1 MNRIL
6 KLIKISARNIGQNI
20 IHNIILIIFV
30 ISSVFFM
37 NISLSSFRHCMY
49 QNTLVQS
56 SGLYD
61 FYMYAGVPAK
71 QVYYSESGEDMYL
84 AADKYV
90 TNELNDIKNSGV
102 IDNYFSISET
112 NMMLNNESDMEV
124 RMFFGSSD
132 LLKNISFQ
140 VIKGKWFDAY
150 SGDSLDEE
158 YVPIVI
164 GYNLKSVYNVGQI
177 LNLDGVDE
185 KCIVAGILRPNTLFL
200 HAGTGGSGID
210 LNNVMRNSDNI
221 IIVAKEPD
229 GYGNSYIIKLSE
241 EENAKAEDIVLGAI
255 ADVVDTFSFKNLAN
269 QAYQSNLFEI
279 QMQTILAVLALITCI
294 VGMKC
299 GNLLSFI
306 KGRKRMAVYFLCGMD
321 RQTSFWVTTLE
332 GIFKLYVPTLVG
344 LYSFY
349 NYCKKQS
356 FDGFYIDFF
365 NIFFTVVIITIIF
378 AGTLIRTIHIAK
390 NNQELYIV
398 QS

>member
-84 AADKYV
+84 VADKYV

-124 RMFFGSSD
+124 RMFFGSYD
-132 LLKNISFQ
+132 LLKNISFP

-241 EENAKAEDIVLGAI
+241 GKNAKSEDIVLGAI

-378 AGTLIRTIHIAK
+378 AGTLIRTLHIAK
-390 NNQELYIV
+390 NNQELYIL